1 MRRRA
6 TGRTPMLRVIGA
18 LLSANLRRLARDR
31 TGLVFIVAVPFLL
44 ILIIGVSTSGGQG
57 GGGRP
62 VAVVASTVDDG
73 PTARLLALLEADP
86 TLDVTR
92 FGDVDEMT
100 SSVRRR
106 VHVAGVEIPAD
117 LTERLN
123 AGERAEVRLHT
134 DPSGTPALEVRTAVA
149 QAVARVGASLRSARL
164 VAARTGIAPEAVLRA
179 SESLPSF
186 GATEVVSQTVGVAG
200 SALPSG
206 FAYSAPAYLVLFMF
220 INTLVAAWGL
230 PTDRQRGLTRRAF
243 AAPTGSSAVLL
254 GEWSYRLL
262 VALLQA
268 GLIVIVGAVLFGVDW
283 GHPLAV
289 AAIVVLFALSATG
302 ASVLLGSLARTPQ
315 QVTAL
320 APPLGIALGMLGGC
334 MWPLEIVGPTMRTL
348 GHATPH
354 AWAVDAL
361 MRVVGAGAGP
371 SDIAVELIVLAA
383 FAAGFLLLALASF
396 RRTLL
401 SARG

>member
-6 TGRTPMLRVIGA
+6 AGRTPTLRVIGA

-44 ILIIGVSTSGGQG
+44 ILIIGVSSEGGQ
-57 GGGRP
+57 GRP
-62 VAVVASTVDDG
+62 VAVVAPADDG
-73 PTARLLALLEADP
+73 GPAGRLLALLEDEP
-86 TLDVTR
+86 SLDVTR
-92 FGDVDEMT
+92 FGDVGAMT

-106 VHVAGVEIPAD
+106 IHVAGVEIPAD
-117 LTERLN
+117 TAERLD
-123 AGERAEVRLHT
+123 AGERVEVTFHT
-134 DPSGTPALEVRTAVA
+134 DPSGMPALEVRTAVA
-149 QAVARVGASLRSARL
+149 QAIARAGASLRSARV
-164 VAARTGIAPEAVLRA
+164 VAERTGISPEAVLAA
-179 SESLPSF
+179 SESLPAF
-186 GATEVVSQTVGVAG
+186 GATEVVSETVGAAG
-200 SALPSG
+200 STLPSG
-206 FAYSAPAYLVLFMF
+206 FAYSAPAYLILFMF

-230 PTDRQRGLTRRAF
+230 PADRATGLTRRAF
-243 AAPTGSSAVLL
+243 AAPTGAAAVLL
-254 GEWSYRLL
+254 GEWSYRLV

-268 GLIVIVGAVLFGVDW
+268 GLIVIIGAVLFGVDW
-283 GHPLAV
+283 GHPAAV
-289 AAIVVLFALSATG
+289 SAVVALFALTATG

-334 MWPLEIVGPTMRTL
+334 MWPLEIVGPTMRAI

-371 SDIAVELIVLAA
+371 SDVAMELLVLAG
-383 FAAGFLLLALASF
+383 FAAGFLVLALLTF

-401 SARG
+401 TARG

>member
-1 MRRRA
+1 MSREA
-6 TGRTPMLRVIGA
+6 TGRTAPQRVIAAILG
-18 LLSANLRRLARDR
+18 ANLRRLARDR

-44 ILIIGVSTSGGQG
+44 ILVIGVSTPGGQG
-57 GGGRP
+57 DPGRP
-62 VAVVASTVDDG
+62 VGVVAPSADDG
-73 PTARLLALLEADP
+73 PAARLLALLEAEP
-86 TLDVTR
+86 GLDVTR
-92 FGDVDEMT
+92 FGDVGSMT

-106 VHVAGVEIPAD
+106 VHVAGIEIPAD
-117 LTERLN
+117 LAERLD
-123 AGERAEVRLHT
+123 AGEVAQVRFHT
-134 DPSGTPALEVRTAVA
+134 DPSGSPPLEVRTAVG
-149 QAVARVGASLRSARL
+149 QAIARVGAALRSAHV
-164 VAARTGIAPEAVLRA
+164 VAERTGIAPDAVVRA
-179 SESLPSF
+179 SESLPTF
-186 GATEVVSQTVGVAG
+186 GATEVVSETVGVGG

-243 AAPTGSSAVLL
+243 AAPTGASAVLL
-254 GEWSYRLL
+254 GEWSYRLV

-268 GLIVIVGAVLFGVDW
+268 GLIVIVGALLFGVDW
-283 GHPLAV
+283 GNPVAV
-289 AAIVVLFALSATG
+289 AAVVVLFALTATG
-302 ASVLLGSLARTPQ
+302 ASVLLGSLVRTPQ

-334 MWPLEIVGPTMRTL
+334 MWPLEIVGPTMRAI

-361 MRVVGAGAGP
+361 MRVIGAGAGP
-371 SDIAVELIVLAA
+371 SDIATELLVLAA
-383 FAAGFLLLALASF
+383 FAAGLLGAALPAF

-401 SARG
+401 SEQG

>member
-6 TGRTPMLRVIGA
+6 TGRTPTLRVIGA
-18 LLSANLRRLARDR
+18 VLSANLRRLARDR

-44 ILIIGVSTSGGQG
+44 ILIIGVSTPGGQ

-62 VAVVASTVDDG
+62 VAVVASTGDDG

-86 TLDVTR
+86 ALDVTR

-117 LTERLN
+117 LAQRLD
-123 AGERAEVRLHT
+123 AGERVEVTFHT

-149 QAVARVGASLRSARL
+149 QAIAQVGASLRSARL
-164 VAARTGIAPEAVLRA
+164 VAARTGIAPQAVLRA

-186 GATEVVSQTVGVAG
+186 GATEVVSATVGVAG
-200 SALPSG
+200 SDLPSG
-206 FAYSAPAYLVLFMF
+206 FAYSAPAYLILFMF

-243 AAPTGSSAVLL
+243 AAPTGSAAVLL

-268 GLIVIVGAVLFGVDW
+268 GLIVIIGAVLFGVDW
-283 GHPLAV
+283 GHPVAV
-289 AAIVVLFALSATG
+289 AAVVILFALTATG

-320 APPLGIALGMLGGC
+320 APPLGIAMGMLGGC
-334 MWPLEIVGPTMRTL
+334 MWPLEIVGPTMKAI

-371 SDIAVELIVLAA
+371 SDIAVELIVLAS
-383 FAAGFLLLALASF
+383 FSAGFLLLALATF